1 MQGEPCSWR
10 LSGLNECWRWAKY
23 RPSDRFGAH
32 CDANFVRTDNEVSL
46 FTLNIYLN
54 AVPPSAGG
62 ATRFYPASQ
71 KRSGVD
77 EHGGTVDLAFAPAAG
92 AAVLFLQPPQAY
104 LLHDGE
110 RLVGDGARKYLLRS
124 DVMYT
129 REGSQRIPGPSDAD
143 YVPDPDGK

>member
-1 MQGEPCSWR
+1 M
-10 LSGLNECWRWAKY
+10 
-23 RPSDRFGAH
+23 PS
-32 CDANFVRTDNEVSL
+32 
-46 FTLNIYLN
+46 
-54 AVPPSAGG
+54 SAGG

-124 DVMYT
+124 DVMYR
-129 REGSQRIPGPSDAD
+129 REGSRRIPGPSDAD